1 MDRHYS
7 FVSSPADHGTRLDQF
22 LQLKL
27 APLSRSRIKQLI
39 QEDCVKLAGKTT
51 KASQI
56 LKGKEEISV
65 IVPAPEPLDL
75 EPKDIPLSIIYEDEH
90 LLAIDKAAEW
100 VVHPGAGAKQDTLV
114 HALLHHCQDL
124 SGIGGKLRPGIV
136 HRLDKGTSGLLLI
149 AKNDPCHQALSEAF
163 KNREVQ
169 KTYFALIWGKPSSP
183 TGKFSSPLGRD
194 PKDRK
199 KMSSRSTRA
208 RSALTRY
215 TLKKNWGAISL
226 VEIHP
231 ETGRTH
237 QIRVHFAEAGH
248 PILGDPC
255 YGKGSRRLDS
265 LGPQWR
271 QRIQRLPFQLLH
283 AGALR
288 LKHPMTQ
295 KELDLKAEL
304 RPEMKAIIQ
313 DLEQSGGPKS

>member
-7 FVSSPADHGTRLDQF
+7 FVSSSTDYGTRLDQF

-39 QEDCVKLAGKTT
+39 QADCVRLAGKPT

-65 IVPAPEPLDL
+65 VVPAPEPLEL
-75 EPKDIPLSIIYEDEH
+75 EPKALPLSIIFEDEH
-90 LLAIDKAAEW
+90 LLAIDKPAEW
-100 VVHPGAGAKQDTLV
+100 VVHPGAGTKKDTLV

-149 AKNDPCHQALSEAF
+149 AKHDQCHQALSEAF
-163 KNREVQ
+163 KKRAVQ
-169 KTYFALIWGKPSSP
+169 KTYLALIWGKPLTP

-199 KMSSRSTRA
+199 KISSRSSRG

-215 TLKKNWGAISL
+215 RLKQNWGPISL

-248 PILGDPC
+248 PVLGDPL
-255 YGKGSRRLDS
+255 YGKGSRRLES
-265 LGPQWR
+265 LGPQWH
-271 QRIQRLPFQLLH
+271 QRIKKLTFQLLH
-283 AGALR
+283 ASDLA

-295 KELDLKAEL
+295 KILKLHSEM
-304 RPEMKAIIQ
+304 RPEMKEMIQ
-313 DLEQSGGPKS
+313 DLEKFGGPRA

>member
-7 FVSSPADHGTRLDQF
+7 FVSSAADHGTRLDQF
-22 LQLKL
+22 LQHKL

-39 QEDCVKLAGKTT
+39 QDDCVKLAGKPT

-56 LKGKEEISV
+56 LKGDEKISV

-75 EPKDIPLSIIYEDEH
+75 EPKELPLNIIYEDEH
-90 LLAIDKAAEW
+90 LLAIDKPAEW

-114 HALLHHCQDL
+114 HALLHYCKDL

-169 KTYFALIWGKPSSP
+169 KTYFALIWGKPANP
-183 TGKFSSPLGRD
+183 TGKFNSPLGRD

-199 KMSSRSTRA
+199 KMSSRSTRG

-215 TLKKNWGAISL
+215 TLKQNWGPLSL

-248 PILGDPC
+248 PIVGDPL
-255 YGKGSRRLDS
+255 YGKGARRLDR

-271 QRIQRLPFQLLH
+271 QRIQKLSFQLLH
-283 AGALR
+283 AGALL

-295 KELDLKAEL
+295 KELVLHAKL
-304 RPEMKAIIQ
+304 RPDMTEIIQ
-313 DLEQSGGPKS
+313 DLKQAGGPQG